1 MLHTP
6 TPLITRPKISAVIFG
21 AAPYMMEPMTKS
33 NENFQGQNL
42 EVEEPHRKSANR
54 DVQDLGVEGRKKL
67 SIN

>member
-1 MLHTP
+1 
-6 TPLITRPKISAVIFG
+6 
-21 AAPYMMEPMTKS
+21 MMEPMTKS

-54 DVQDLGVEGRKKL
+54 DVQDLGIEGRKKL